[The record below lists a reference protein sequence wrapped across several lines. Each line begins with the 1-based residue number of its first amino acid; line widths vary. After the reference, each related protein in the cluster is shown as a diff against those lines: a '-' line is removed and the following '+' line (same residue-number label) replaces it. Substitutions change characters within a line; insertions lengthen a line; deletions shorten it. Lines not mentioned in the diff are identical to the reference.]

1 MNDVQVISV
10 NPTKKT
16 LGEKLFKEESFARIS
31 RTISSGRKIASPL
44 KKFLNVMF
52 GLNPGVNRL
61 VSVKMLAL
69 RIVCGSIMIASVLL
83 PMSPESILALD
94 FGPHSI
100 IMCALG
106 LSLISGMLTRISS
119 LAGIAWFGTLLFNS
133 MMDGTPDVLA
143 GAIAMIMT
151 VFVIMGP
158 GNYSVDQLARR
169 AMFISARRSSR
180 RNNRT
185 DKHETFGYRAYTSVD
200 RRVG

>member
-1 MNDVQVISV
+1 MRIDYDCLRTASDVTRKH
-10 NPTKKT
+10 P
-16 LGEKLFKEESFARIS
+16 G
-31 RTISSGRKIASPL
+31 SGLRPPL
-44 KKFLNVMF
+44 NHYVRV
-52 GLNPGVNRL
+52 GP
-61 VSVKMLAL
+61 LA
-69 RIVCGSIMIASVLL
+69 
-83 PMSPESILALD
+83 D
-94 FGPHSI
+94 FGY
-100 IMCALG
+100 ADAYLVAG
-106 LSLISGMLTRISS
+106 
-119 LAGIAWFGTLLFNS
+119 GIAWFGTLLFNS